1 MVRFLEVFKPLMR
14 IVPEVKIPERKVT
27 FKMKVFYTLLI
38 LIIYLIMSSIPLWG
52 IPIGSG
58 SDYFY
63 YWRILFASNRG
74 TLTELGIGPI
84 VTAGLILQVLAGSK
98 IIKVDFSDPYD
109 RSMFTGT
116 QKVLAILMTA
126 IQAIA
131 YIGFGAYGVLTFEVA
146 VFIFLQLLFAG
157 IIIILMDEMIQ
168 KGWGIGSG
176 VSLFIAV
183 NVAGSI
189 FWNMFSP
196 APASDGYFRGG
207 ILAFFQGVILT
218 ATGGTVNGSAPD
230 LLYLGLTRYPEPSL
244 IGFIVTLIVV
254 AVVVYFESVRVEIPL
269 KMAKYRGYTGRY
281 PIRFLYVSNIP
292 VILVQ
297 AIYANV
303 LLIGQGIWNSF
314 NQLNDN
320 PILNIIAMFKSG
332 SSGQLQPIG
341 GLVYFLTPPRGII
354 GEGSIASD
362 PIRALIY
369 LVIFILLCAALAQI
383 WVEVSGISS
392 RDIAQQLLGSQMQI
406 PGFRQSLNVYEKI
419 LERYIPVVTI
429 LGGLFVGLL
438 TVFADFLGAF
448 GTGMGVLLLVGIVFQ
463 YLRSIAQEQQGELAA
478 FMSRRR

>member
-14 IVPEVKIPERKVT
+14 IVPEVKVPERKVS
-27 FKMKVFYTLLI
+27 FKMKILYTVLI
-38 LIIYLIMSSIPLWG
+38 LIIYLIMSNIPLWG
-52 IPIGSG
+52 IPVGVG

-131 YIGFGAYGVLTFEVA
+131 YISFGAYGALTFEVG
-146 VFIFLQLLFAG
+146 VFVFLQLFFSG

-176 VSLFIAV
+176 VSLFIAA
-183 NVAGSI
+183 NVTGSI

-207 ILAFFQGVILT
+207 ILAFFQGVIAA
-218 ATGGTVNGSAPD
+218 ATGGTINGNPPD
-230 LLYLGLTRYPEPSL
+230 LIYLSFTRYPDPSL
-244 IGFIVTLIVV
+244 VGFLATIAVV
-254 AVVVYFESVRVEIPL
+254 VIVVYFESVRVEIPL

-292 VILVQ
+292 VILAQ
-297 AIYANV
+297 AIYANI
-303 LLIGQGIWNSF
+303 LLVSQGVWNTF
-314 NQLNDN
+314 NKLNDN
-320 PILNIIAMFKSG
+320 VFLNFIAMFKTG
-332 SSGQLQPIG
+332 SSGQLEPIG
-341 GLVYFLTPPRGII
+341 GLVYFLTPPRGIV
-354 GEGSIASD
+354 GEGSIAAD
-362 PIRALIY
+362 PLRAVIY
-369 LVIFILLCAALAQI
+369 LLIFTILCAALAKI

-392 RDIAQQLLGSQMQI
+392 RDIAQQLLTSPMQI
-406 PGFRQSLNVYEKI
+406 PGFRQSLTVYETI
-419 LERYIPVVTI
+419 LNRYIPTVTI

-463 YLRSIAQEQQGELAA
+463 YLRTIAEEQQGELAA
-478 FMSRRR
+478 FMMRRR